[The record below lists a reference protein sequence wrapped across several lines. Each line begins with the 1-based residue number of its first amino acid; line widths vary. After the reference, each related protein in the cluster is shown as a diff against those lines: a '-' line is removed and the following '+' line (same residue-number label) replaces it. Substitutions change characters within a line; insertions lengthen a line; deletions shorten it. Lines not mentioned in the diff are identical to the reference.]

1 MAVRLVIADDHPVML
16 KGLISFLQE
25 HFELVASCSNGEEC
39 IRAIRAFE
47 PDVALID
54 MDMPMRNGFEIL
66 RTVSREKTCTRI
78 VLLAASPSDRDIDAA
93 IGGGA
98 FGVIPKE
105 SAPETLIDCVRS
117 VAADRKW
124 LPRSRTNEASDRAG
138 PRCEEIEPFDR
149 LTKRERE
156 VMRQVSRGLSNK
168 EVGRRLNITEGTV
181 KQYLCSIY
189 EKLGVNNRTALANI
203 ARTRLPDRQ

>member
-1 MAVRLVIADDHPVML
+1 
-16 KGLISFLQE
+16 
-25 HFELVASCSNGEEC
+25 
-39 IRAIRAFE
+39 
-47 PDVALID
+47 
-54 MDMPMRNGFEIL
+54 
-66 RTVSREKTCTRI
+66 
-78 VLLAASPSDRDIDAA
+78 
-93 IGGGA
+93 
-98 FGVIPKE
+98 
-105 SAPETLIDCVRS
+105 

-203 ARTRLPDRQ
+203 ASVLSLTDDSHIGANLRVCADEEDRADFDQRS

>member
-124 LPRSRTNEASDRAG
+124 LPRSRTNGASDRAG
-138 PRCEEIEPFDR
+138 LRCEEEVEPLGV

-156 VMRQVSRGLSNK
+156 VMRQVPRGLSNK
-168 EVGRRLNITEGTV
+168 EVGRALNITEGTV

-189 EKLGVNNRTALANI
+189 EKGRCQQPNRAG
-203 ARTRLPDRQ
+203 QHC